1 MVQRVTIYGWII
13 DPHRFQGSAYALVDL
28 VYFVDD
34 YVTVSDIL
42 DVIKRQAGYRIIPK
56 RIDNRSDSP
65 PEQDKVT
72 IEEWNSH
79 ITVGTERVPQI
90 EEARQQSTEYTS
102 RYNLPAGGMRF

>member
-1 MVQRVTIYGWII
+1 MVQRVTIYGWLI

-56 RIDNRSDSP
+56 RIENLP
-65 PEQDKVT
+65 QNLPEKDKVT
-72 IEEWNSH
+72 IEEWDSH

-90 EEARQQSTEYTS
+90 EEARQQNAYID
-102 RYNLPAGGMRF
+102 RYNMPQGGMRS